1 MGIIIIIIIIIV
13 IIVLRELNSI
23 HMQTFVS
30 VYVSIVASFR
40 RDEAPRWRSRSWSER
55 ANPFVPNTDEVDI
68 C

>member
-1 MGIIIIIIIIIV
+1 MCIIIIIIVIIIV

-40 RDEAPRWRSRSWSER
+40 RDEAQR
-55 ANPFVPNTDEVDI
+55 
-68 C
+68 